1 MVAHTPCFRAEA
13 GSYGRDTR
21 GLIRQHQFG
30 KVELVKIV
38 APENAD
44 AEADALLSDAEALLQ
59 ALELPYRAVQL
70 CAGDVGF
77 SAQRCVDLE
86 VWLPGQQEYREV
98 SSCSLMGDFQ
108 ARRMNLRYKPAPSPE
123 DKKPRP
129 RFPCTMNGSGLAVGR
144 ALVAVLENHQNDDG
158 SVNVPAALRP
168 YLQGAEVLSK

>member
-1 MVAHTPCFRAEA
+1 VRPRFSTQV
-13 GSYGRDTR
+13 T
-21 GLIRQHQFG
+21 
-30 KVELVKIV
+30 
-38 APENAD
+38 PENAD
-44 AEADALLSDAEALLQ
+44 AEADSLLGDAEALLQ

-158 SVNVPAALRP
+158 SVSVPAALRP